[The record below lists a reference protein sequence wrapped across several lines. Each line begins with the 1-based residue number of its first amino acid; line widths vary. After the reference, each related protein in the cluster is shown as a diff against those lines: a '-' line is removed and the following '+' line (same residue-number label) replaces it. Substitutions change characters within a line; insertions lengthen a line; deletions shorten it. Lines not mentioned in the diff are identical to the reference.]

1 MSEVWYRR
9 LTRAEVVD
17 RVGEI
22 DRSERIT
29 SAYVQNGAR
38 LEERTVAWHVRP
50 WNADGHGEH
59 SIAHQREA
67 CARQLRA
74 GAAALGAF
82 DGERLVGLGLV
93 TPHVRPGV
101 AQLAFLHVSDGYRAQ
116 GVGARLA
123 DELERIALAAGDAEI
138 VVSATPSGNTV
149 RFYLG
154 RAYEPDANP
163 LPELLQL
170 EPEDV
175 HLRKRL

>member
-1 MSEVWYRR
+1 MG
-9 LTRAEVVD
+9 AEVD

-22 DRSERIT
+22 DRTERIT
-29 SAYVQNGAR
+29 SAYAQNGDR
-38 LEERTVAWHVRP
+38 LEERAVDWNVRP
-50 WNADGHGEH
+50 WTVDGHGEH
-59 SIAHQREA
+59 SIAHQRDA

-74 GAAALGAF
+74 GAAALGALE
-82 DGERLVGLGLV
+82 GERLVGLGLV
-93 TPHVRPGV
+93 TPHARPGV

-123 DELERIALAAGDAEI
+123 DELERIARAAGDAEL

-154 RAYEPDANP
+154 RGYEPDADP
-163 LPELLQL
+163 LPELLEL